1 MLHSLYI
8 TAEKCQ
14 IYVTSPAILT
24 TINYY
29 HYTLSSLPKNARLEN
44 FSPFLAAVR
53 EV

>member
-14 IYVTSPAILT
+14 IYFTLPMFLKTVDYLYCA
-24 TINYY
+24 
-29 HYTLSSLPKNARLEN
+29 LSSLPKNARREN